1 MNNRLRIAIMICLL
15 TFISSFFP
23 SSVLAAAPVSE
34 HGGTVTIVYGDSAQ
48 KADVTLT
55 LSNTSPY
62 GAWGENA
69 SSFHVSTHT
78 SDIQIGNVDP
88 SGTESVFFKKSDY
101 SEEYEFL
108 YWRYTGPNGVSGE
121 LYQNQKPNNNNGP
134 IEIGL
139 SSGGVTAKISTFSIG
154 KPAIYNTQ
162 MAGAETYFVV
172 STFYG
177 TEGDWTIE
185 PIFAKVSPYTVSLST
200 EQDAVNK
207 SEEVSIDLCVA
218 GPAYDD
224 LSATITYDP
233 ALFVYEAEKSLVGID
248 VTETTQGTLKLT
260 ATDLNRDADV
270 NIGTLVFK
278 AKAVS
283 TDNAH
288 GDFVI
293 TGAKIGTSPE
303 AVSKNA
309 LDAKLGDASVGI
321 DVNKADTVDL
331 AFWITW
337 DDVQGKPA
345 KTFGATI
352 NVGQDYN
359 IAMSEIVN
367 FLDEPYDPDHWLY
380 SFDTNGLRCEV
391 KADNRFYIYA
401 VDQDVDIMISRTQ
414 TVPGELSAYQ
424 FKINETIYTVA
435 KFTGTPESGKT
446 FFYDDYQMIK
456 VSDGY
461 LCIIGEGE
469 VAAIKSRITEEDGE
483 DIVMALAGDVNQT
496 GIIDIND
503 AQLVSDIYNGKW
515 NLFAEGNTVEMVKF
529 LAADVN
535 GNNEV
540 TTTDITAVVDMS
552 GFVY

>member
-1 MNNRLRIAIMICLL
+1 MVNRLQFVSIICIFALILSSCPAI
-15 TFISSFFP
+15 SF
-23 SSVLAAAPVSE
+23 AATYSYN
-34 HGGTVTIVYGDSAQ
+34 GGTITVIYGESAQ
-48 KADVTLT
+48 KAGVTITISKSTPLD
-55 LSNTSPY
+55 S
-62 GAWGENA
+62 WGENA
-69 SSFHVSTHT
+69 SNYNVSTHT
-78 SDIQIGNVDP
+78 SDIEVGNVDP
-88 SGTESVFFKKSDY
+88 SGSEFLFFKKTDY
-101 SEEYEFL
+101 SDEYEFV
-108 YWRYTGPNGVSGE
+108 YWLVSGPNGERYTIDTEYEDYLQELSGT
-121 LYQNQKPNNNNGP
+121 Y
-134 IEIGL
+134 
-139 SSGGVTAKISTFSIG
+139 GGVTAKIAKYYVG
-154 KPAIYNTQ
+154 RKVVWERN
-162 MAGAETYFVV
+162 MAGAETCIGVV
-172 STFYG
+172 AFNSI
-177 TEGDWTIE
+177 EGDWTIE

-233 ALFVYEAEKSLVGID
+233 ALFVYEADKSLVGID

-260 ATDLNRDADV
+260 ATDLNRDANANV
-270 NIGTLVFK
+270 GTLYFK

-303 AVSKNA
+303 AVSEDA
-309 LDAKLGDASVGI
+309 LDAKLADTSVGI
-321 DVNKADTVDL
+321 DVNRADTVDL

-352 NVGQDYN
+352 SVGQDYN
-359 IAMSEIVN
+359 IAMTEIVN
-367 FLDEPYDPDHWLY
+367 FLDESYDPDHWLY
-380 SFDTNGLRCEV
+380 SFDTNGLAWEV
-391 KADNRFYIYA
+391 KSDNRFYIYA

-414 TVPGELSAYQ
+414 TIPGELSAYQ